1 MNKLKEFLENYMIH
15 ILCVLFLLI
24 TWNNCSQQST
34 NGKLVK
40 QNKELVLQ
48 LDSIKRYIPT
58 EEKLL
63 LEYDKQMY
71 EFLKLS
77 LYDWNT
83 VVRTTQRPDDIIKR
97 YDDKIKEIDTKL
109 KALKN

>member
-1 MNKLKEFLENYMIH
+1 MNKIKEFLENYLIH
-15 ILCVLFLLI
+15 IICVLFMLVV
-24 TWNNCSQQST
+24 WNNCSQSST
-34 NGKLVK
+34 NRKLVK
-40 QNKELVLQ
+40 QNSELVLQ

-83 VVRTTQRPDDIIKR
+83 VVRTTQRPDDIIKT
-97 YDDKIKEIDTKL
+97 YDNKVKEIETKL
-109 KALKN
+109 KNLK